1 MVLTS
6 LEVTV
11 DGNIIEFFA
20 APEGTLIRP
29 EQVAIAEAF
38 AKAARA
44 PATLRA
50 YRTCL
55 AAFDD
60 WCRQH
65 GEPSLPARPAVV
77 AVFLAEIAMSRSV
90 STVEKHLAALSTAHR
105 LLKLRPPSTD
115 PEVREVL
122 AGIRR
127 VKGVR
132 PCGKNAITV
141 KQLRGV
147 VESMPSSPL
156 GVRNRA
162 ILMVGFAGALRRSE
176 IVALHL
182 KDLDFSDD
190 GVTLLVRRSK
200 TDQDGHGHLVGLPY
214 GSNRITCP
222 VRSLRAWIES
232 VHIESGPVFRSLGRS
247 EWPSATALTGEMV
260 CIMLKSGLARVGIDP
275 APFGAHSLRSGFI
288 TAASAAGIDPVRIAK
303 HTGHKSLGSLSQYI
317 RVGSLFQH
325 NVAAELGL

>member
-1 MVLTS
+1 M
-6 LEVTV
+6 
-11 DGNIIEFFA
+11 DGNIIELLSN
-20 APEGTLIRP
+20 PNGGLIRP

-60 WCRQH
+60 WCRRH
-65 GEPSLPARPAVV
+65 GETSLPARPAVV
-77 AVFLAEIAMSRSV
+77 AVFLGELAMSRSV

-105 LLKLRPPSTD
+105 LLKHRPPSAD

-132 PCGKNAITV
+132 PRGKDAITV
-141 KQLRGV
+141 VQLRRVLEVMTGGLQG
-147 VESMPSSPL
+147 S
-156 GVRNRA
+156 RNRA
-162 ILMVGFAGALRRSE
+162 LLLVGFAGAMRRSE
-176 IVALHL
+176 IVGLCVD
-182 KDLDFSDD
+182 DLTFTED
-190 GVTLLVRRSK
+190 GLSVLIRRSK

-222 VRSLRAWIES
+222 VRSVRGWLEVAQIDN
-232 VHIESGPVFRSLGRS
+232 GPLFPSMGRS
-247 EWPSATALTGEMV
+247 EWPSGNALTGETV
-260 CIMLKSGLARVGIDP
+260 CKILKAGLADIGVNP
-275 APFGAHSLRSGFI
+275 ASYGAHSLRSGFI

-303 HTGHKSLGSLSQYI
+303 HTGHKSLGSLAPYI
-317 RVGSLFQH
+317 RAGSLFQN